1 MLIRP
6 SSNSKRNTVTVAFLA
21 RKWETGRYLKITA
34 VLGHIRYDISITSRV
49 ALGMAK
55 RGVMTPNIL
64 ERMRLSYMLGS
75 TTRKAVNVFV

>member
-34 VLGHIRYDISITSRV
+34 VRGHIRYDISITSRV
-49 ALGMAK
+49 ALGMVK
-55 RGVMTPNIL
+55 RGVITPNDF
-64 ERMRLSYMLGS
+64 RTHASYMLGS